1 MGFNFRNRSIFSLGL
16 ALAGVFWELLVPLGT
31 WAHPENV
38 QREAAP
44 RRGIEAIFETLLQ
57 RSYWRAIEDAREA
70 EETDI
75 DHDLW
80 AIDPDNPDLI
90 WSEASEVLVVTWT
103 DWDGYDERVG
113 SPFNLERPV
122 WVTPAPQVQNFCQ
135 GLNFDPPSLTL
146 RLEQYLGLPPHN
158 GKTQFVEL
166 WVSPDDLWRP
176 CPDPE
181 IDDRS
186 CQLQFP
192 EEVSLEH
199 KRSIVELML
208 SSYGANGYPWTRLGY
223 TYDWGRVRSKVGAS
237 EFVIAS
243 GATVT
248 VRSVQRTEEFCQG
261 IPDL

>member
-1 MGFNFRNRSIFSLGL
+1 MAFYLRNRFIFSLGL
-16 ALAGVFWELLVPLGT
+16 ALAGVFGESFAPLES
-31 WAHPENV
+31 WAQPERL

-44 RRGIEAIFETLLQ
+44 QRGIEAIFETLLQ
-57 RSYWRAIEDAREA
+57 RSYWRAIEDARDA
-70 EETDI
+70 EETEI
-75 DHDLW
+75 DRDLW
-80 AIDPDNPDLI
+80 AIDPDNPELL
-90 WSEASEVLVVTWT
+90 WSEAFQVLVVTWT
-103 DWDGYDERVG
+103 NWDGYDALIG
-113 SPFNLERPV
+113 SPLDLDRPV
-122 WVTPAPQVQNFCQ
+122 WVTPAPQVQRFCQ
-135 GLNFDPPSLTL
+135 GLDFDAPSLTL

-158 GKTQFVEL
+158 GKTKFVEL

-186 CQLQFP
+186 CQRQFP
-192 EEVSLEH
+192 ENVSIEH

-223 TYDWGRVRSKVGAS
+223 TYDWGRVRSEVGAS

-248 VRSVQRTEEFCQG
+248 VRSVQTTEEFCQG
-261 IPDL
+261 VPDL